1 VDDHER
7 RNALL
12 GREILSATVYAAEHM
27 SEVLHLS
34 ASVEGDDSAL
44 RSALI
49 TEFGF
54 SNVGADAVLGM
65 QVRRFTPHAIA
76 RMRSQLA
83 EIEQSLTD

>member
-12 GREILSATVYAAEHM
+12 GREILSATVYAAEHV
-27 SEVLHLS
+27 SEVLHVT
-34 ASVEGDDSAL
+34 ATVEGDDSAL
-44 RSALI
+44 RSTLM

-54 SNVGADAVLGM
+54 SEVGADAVLSL
-65 QVRRFTPHAIA
+65 QVRRLTPQAIA

-83 EIEQSLTD
+83 EIEQSLSD